1 LHVDRLPVA
10 PATPGPLSA
19 APRAVG
25 LRLVRRLRVVV
36 LAPVMLLIYYLA
48 YCLRFD
54 GTPEAREFERFLLTA
69 RWILPLKLGLF
80 AWFDVG
86 RGWRRLVT
94 YRDFAVLVRA
104 ATSCLVLAV
113 LVNRFLFRWPV
124 VPRSIYLFDW
134 GLTIGVF
141 GGALA
146 LIHRVGE
153 AGRRHSAAI
162 DVLLRRK
169 PISLDLESLRRW
181 IDGRT
186 LLVTGSAG
194 SIGSEICRQL
204 LRFSP
209 RRLVLVDRA
218 ETGQFFLERE
228 LRPMAGPVELAVSIA
243 DILDTPRLEALFR
256 EHAPEIVFHA
266 AAYKHVPLM
275 EAHPGEAVKNI
286 VLATRRLADAAARAG
301 VGSFVMIS
309 TDKAVNPASVM
320 GACKRVAEMY
330 VQSLAGRSEC
340 RFVTVRFGNVLDSS
354 GSVVQVFRQQIA
366 AGGPVTVTHP
376 QMRRFFMTISE
387 AAQLVIQ
394 AGAIGGAGEI
404 LALDMGRPVRIVDLA
419 ADMIRLAGLRAGE
432 DIAIEFTGLRPGEK
446 LDEELL
452 GAGESPRPTCHPKIT
467 VADHRPASGPDVRA
481 AIDRLENLLYAPA
494 DQIVAALEQ
503 IVPEFRSTWAFQR
516 RQAA

>member
-1 LHVDRLPVA
+1 LPEA
-10 PATPGPLSA
+10 A
-19 APRAVG
+19 APHSPLDAARRAVG
-25 LRLVRRLRVVV
+25 RRVVRRLGVVV
-36 LAPVMLLIYYLA
+36 LAPGMLLVYFLA

-54 GTPEAREFERFLLTA
+54 GAPEAREFERFLLTA

-86 RGWRRLVT
+86 RGGRRLVT
-94 YRDFAVLVRA
+94 YRDVVVLVRA
-104 ATSCLVLAV
+104 ATWCLVLAV
-113 LVNRFLFRWPV
+113 LVNRFLCRWPV
-124 VPRSIYLFDW
+124 VPRSIYLLDW
-134 GLTIGVF
+134 GLTIGLF
-141 GGALA
+141 GGAWA
-146 LIHRVGE
+146 LIHRAGE
-153 AGRRHSAAI
+153 SGRLHPAAI

-169 PISLDLESLRRW
+169 PVLLDLESLRRW

-243 DILDTPRLEALFR
+243 DILDAERLASLFR

-275 EAHPGEAVKNI
+275 ESHPGEAVKNI
-286 VLATRRLADAAARAG
+286 VLATRRLADTAVRAG

-320 GACKRVAEMY
+320 GACKRVAEIY
-330 VQSLAGRSEC
+330 VQSLAGQSEC

-366 AGGPVTVTHP
+366 VGGPVTVTHP

-404 LALDMGRPVRIVDLA
+404 LALDRGQPVRIVDLA
-419 ADMIRLAGLRAGE
+419 ADMIRLAGLRVGE

-446 LDEELL
+446 LDEQLL
-452 GAGESPRPTCHPKIT
+452 GAGETPRPTCHPKIM
-467 VADHRPASGPDVRA
+467 VADHRPASGPAIRS
-481 AIDRLENLLYAPA
+481 AIDRLENLVHAPA
-494 DQIVAALEQ
+494 GQIVAALEQ
-503 IVPEFRSTWAFQR
+503 IVPEFRSAWTPAH